1 MITSKDSIEVN
12 SWVFA
17 KHERCWINE
26 AKGIFYSHKRRIRYS
41 KHNERQESSFPN
53 GQSGRSHEYQ
63 ENVRKRKKVYSKW
76 NIQLSSTDNAE
87 RTLPPRI
94 STTLRYSRKRV
105 GCNRAR
111 RNQLRNMCCKV
122 YSRSLRYLIW
132 NILSLLLSFLKKSEQ
147 LAFRYQ
153 ISIVDRFQ
161 VIIRQIE
168 KYWGDLSIF
177 ALLYFFKLYE
187 IVF

>member
-1 MITSKDSIEVN
+1 MRGT
-12 SWVFA
+12 
-17 KHERCWINE
+17 
-26 AKGIFYSHKRRIRYS
+26 
-41 KHNERQESSFPN
+41 ESSFPN

-63 ENVRKRKKVYSKW
+63 ENVRTEKVYSKW
-76 NIQLSSTDNAE
+76 NIQLSSIDNAE
-87 RTLPPRI
+87 RTLLPRI

-147 LAFRYQ
+147 LAFRSNFDIKSLSDKLKNIGATCLFLRSY
-153 ISIVDRFQ
+153 ISLNVRNS
-161 VIIRQIE
+161 VLSLRQRMI
-168 KYWGDLSIF
+168 
-177 ALLYFFKLYE
+177 
-187 IVF
+187 